1 MLICSFSDNS
11 KFFNSKQCLK
21 ILGVILILST
31 TVLIIAHLCP
41 QRCDESGHH
50 FLGAPEAHP
59 GCHPDPQSPGHPN
72 ARPWCAGLTQILR
85 PRFPCCRCCSRQM
98 TGWWC
103 WGRQR
108 KERKIEKLFQTFQER
123 RADLSE
129 NILNFLTPS
138 LILTFLSLTN
148 ACRKWAA
155 FLPLVTALG
164 WEGHHVVTW
173 PSLSPDLKYRCTTR
187 CRGTSRDTCAAVIP
201 CWENTWFLL
210 QWGTGELAWKQNSSS
225 SELVYLQTSL
235 CLEMRTQLGCK
246 LWLQQL
252 EERQCCPHVEAL
264 VKFGGG
270 GDETFSSCIQ
280 Y

>member
-1 MLICSFSDNS
+1 MWWVWASLPWSTRSSSWLPSRPSEPRSS
-11 KFFNSKQCLK
+11 KCTAVVCRSNAD
-21 ILGVILILST
+21 ST
-31 TVLIIAHLCP
+31 TTFPLLPLLQPTNDRLVM
-41 QRCDESGHH
+41 
-50 FLGAPEAHP
+50 
-59 GCHPDPQSPGHPN
+59 
-72 ARPWCAGLTQILR
+72 LR
-85 PRFPCCRCCSRQM
+85 E
-98 TGWWC
+98 TK
-103 WGRQR
+103 

-264 VKFGGG
+264 VKSGGG